1 MWPKKLIICLITL
14 QNYSVPKK
22 STKHQRQRSYN
33 NMSYHTSELQC
44 AIQGEN
50 TVSSHCKRGFHSV
63 HRLLFCQDIYILKYD
78 IYLVYI
84 HVTHYMTY
92 IWYIPLTCVAGV
104 QCNPY
109 HLLWEGHLW
118 KGTYL
123 ITKNITFFIEPF
135 QIKKDYKDSNLI
147 HIQLLGYYHPKVIM
161 AKTGYN
167 RPQCVRN
174 QTVFKCG
181 SLPPGTPRHPRPS
194 GVHRRRKSLWQMLLD
209 GQPWSWTL
217 TI

>member
-1 MWPKKLIICLITL
+1 MCHTRRKLRLKSL
-14 QNYSVPKK
+14 QKRFP
-22 STKHQRQRSYN
+22 
-33 NMSYHTSELQC
+33 QC
-44 AIQGEN
+44 PP
-50 TVSSHCKRGFHSV
+50 SS
-63 HRLLFCQDIYILKYD
+63 LLSGYILKYD

-92 IWYIPLTCVAGV
+92 IWYIPLTFVAGV

-147 HIQLLGYYHPKVIM
+147 HIQLLGYYHPKVTM

-167 RPQCVRN
+167 RPQCIRN

-194 GVHRRRKSLWQMLLD
+194 GVHGGCKSLWQMLLD
-209 GQPWSWTL
+209 GQPLLKLEFELWKYSRDSNSFFCFCT
-217 TI
+217 